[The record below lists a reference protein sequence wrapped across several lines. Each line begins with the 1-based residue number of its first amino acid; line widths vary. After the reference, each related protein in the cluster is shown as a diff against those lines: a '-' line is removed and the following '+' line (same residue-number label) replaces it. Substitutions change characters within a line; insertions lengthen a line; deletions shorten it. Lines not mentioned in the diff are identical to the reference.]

1 MNATTKVARATA
13 SVSQRM
19 LYSAA
24 GSCAAKNFGIWLS
37 TLADAPVNRNRAL
50 LSDSDNLSP

>member
-1 MNATTKVARATA
+1 
-13 SVSQRM
+13 M

-37 TLADAPVNRNRAL
+37 PLADAPVNRYRAL